1 MVQAMIQQMV
11 IGMIST
17 NCYLCMNKET
27 KDLFIVDPADQAD
40 LIVNMVDRV
49 GGKPCAILLTHGHFD
64 HIMAAED
71 LRKKYK
77 IPIYAHEA
85 EEQTLGD
92 ASRNQ
97 SGGWA
102 LPVSLKADQWLT
114 DGQVLTVAGL
124 PLQVFHTPGHT
135 PGSCCYLLTEEK
147 TLLSGDTLF
156 YCSVGRT
163 DFPGGSSRQIKQ
175 SLDRLLSELPGDTT
189 VLPGHGES
197 TTIDF
202 EKRNNPYA

>member
-1 MVQAMIQQMV
+1 MGNFRISTFVLGAV
-11 IGMIST
+11 ST
-17 NCYLCMNKET
+17 NCYLVYHNESREAV
-27 KDLFIVDPADQAD
+27 IVDPADNGAYVLNKCREMD
-40 LIVNMVDRV
+40 V
-49 GGKPCAILLTHGHFD
+49 KPVAILLTHGHFD

-77 IPIYAHEA
+77 IPVYAHEA

-202 EKRNNPYA
+202 EKGNNPYA

>member
-1 MVQAMIQQMV
+1 MGQAAIQQMV

-27 KDLFIVDPADQAD
+27 KELFIVDPADQAD
-40 LIVNMVDRV
+40 LIVNMADRM
-49 GGKPCAILLTHGHFD
+49 GGTPCAILLTHGHFD
-64 HIMAAED
+64 HIMAVKE
-71 LRKKYK
+71 LREKYR
-77 IPIYAHEA
+77 IPVYAHEA

-102 LPVSLKADQWLT
+102 LPISLKADKWLT
-114 DGQVLTVAGL
+114 DGQTLTAAGL
-124 PLQVFHTPGHT
+124 QLQVIHTPGHT
-135 PGSCCYLLTEEK
+135 PGSCCYLLTKEK
-147 TLLSGDTLF
+147 TLFSGDTLF

-175 SLDRLLSELPGDTT
+175 SLDRLLAGLPGDTT

>member
-1 MVQAMIQQMV
+1 MGQAAIQQMV

-17 NCYLCMNKET
+17 NCYLCMNRET

-77 IPIYAHEA
+77 IPVYAHEA

-135 PGSCCYLLTEEK
+135 PGGCCYLLTEEK

>member
-1 MVQAMIQQMV
+1 M
-11 IGMIST
+11 
-17 NCYLCMNKET
+17 
-27 KDLFIVDPADQAD
+27 
-40 LIVNMVDRV
+40 
-49 GGKPCAILLTHGHFD
+49 
-64 HIMAAED
+64 
-71 LRKKYK
+71 
-77 IPIYAHEA
+77 
-85 EEQTLGD
+85 
-92 ASRNQ
+92 
-97 SGGWA
+97 
-102 LPVSLKADQWLT
+102 
-114 DGQVLTVAGL
+114 AGL